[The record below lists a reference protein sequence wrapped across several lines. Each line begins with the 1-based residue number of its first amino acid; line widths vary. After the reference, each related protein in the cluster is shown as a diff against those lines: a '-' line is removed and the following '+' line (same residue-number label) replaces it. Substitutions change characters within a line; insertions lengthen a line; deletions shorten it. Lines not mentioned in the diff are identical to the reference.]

1 MCETLRVGIAGLGT
15 VGAAVTR
22 LLSRQADALTARTG
36 RKIVVAGVSARD
48 QKKRDADLASVEFFS
63 DPVKLAASEK
73 IDLLL
78 N

>member
-48 QKKRDADLASVEFFS
+48 QKKSAMQ
-63 DPVKLAASEK
+63 
-73 IDLLL
+73 ILLL
-78 N
+78 SNFFRSRQTSGF